1 MTETCL
7 PKLKL
12 VLRTYKNMI
21 ETQKLTQDN
30 DQVYGRFNVA
40 MKDITS

>member
-1 MTETCL
+1 MFTKTKTSFKNL
-7 PKLKL
+7 Q
-12 VLRTYKNMI
+12 NMI

-40 MKDITS
+40 LKDITS